1 MNYYDYI
8 IVGGGASG
16 LMMAYRMSNDPFFD
30 DKSILILDK
39 QKKIN
44 NDRTWCYWE
53 TEHDEWNGIVSASW
67 KNIIFKSELY
77 SAEES
82 IAPYEYKMIRSKDFY
97 SKIWAHL
104 ETKATITFEV
114 ANVVSIHQRD
124 NEASVI
130 TDDKI
135 FKTKTILNS
144 ILYSDTYK
152 KQSKYPVLQQHFVG
166 FFIKTKKAIFDSNAA
181 TFMDFT
187 VAQKGNTR
195 FMYILPYA
203 NNEALFEYTL
213 FSKDLLPYNDYKVE
227 IEKYL
232 HEKNIT
238 DFEIVEKEQGSI
250 PMTCYKFWNHNSKN
264 IVNIGTAGGWSKA
277 STGFTFKNTTKKTT
291 KLIEY
296 IKQNK
301 PLPKFHE
308 INKFWFYDLLLL
320 DILFKKNQL
329 GAFLF
334 GKMFQKNTPKLIL
347 KFLDE
352 DTSLVEDLQ
361 IQLKLPPINFIK
373 ALLIRISKLYIGYF
387 SLIFSKLK
395 L

>member
-144 ILYSDTYK
+144 ILHTDSHK

-166 FFIKTKKAIFDSNAA
+166 FFIKTKKAFFDINAA

-232 HEKNIT
+232 REKNIT
-238 DFEIVEKEQGSI
+238 DYKIIEKEQGSI

-264 IVNIGTAGGWSKA
+264 IINIGTAGGWSKA
-277 STGFTFKNTTKKTT
+277 STGFTFKNTTKKTI
-291 KLIEY
+291 KLVQY

-308 INKFWFYDLLLL
+308 LNKFWFYDLLLL
-320 DILFKKNQL
+320 DILSKKNHL

-334 GKMFQKNTPKLIL
+334 GKMFQKNAPKQIL

-352 DTSLVEDLQ
+352 DTSIAEDLQ
-361 IQLKLPPINFIK
+361 IHLKMPPINFIK
-373 ALLIRISKLYIGYF
+373 VLLIRISKFYTGYF

>member
-67 KNIIFKSELY
+67 KNIIFKSELN
-77 SAEES
+77 SAKES
-82 IAPYEYKMIRSKDFY
+82 IAPYQYKMIRSKDFY

-144 ILYSDTYK
+144 ILYTDSHK

-166 FFIKTKKAIFDSNAA
+166 FFIKTKKAFFDVNAA

-232 HEKNIT
+232 REKNIT
-238 DFEIVEKEQGSI
+238 DYEIIEKEQGSI

-264 IVNIGTAGGWSKA
+264 IINIGTAGGWSKA
-277 STGFTFKNTTKKTT
+277 STGFTFKNTTKKTI
-291 KLIEY
+291 KLVQY

-308 INKFWFYDLLLL
+308 LNKFWFYDLLLL
-320 DILFKKNQL
+320 DILSKKNHL

-334 GKMFQKNTPKLIL
+334 GKMFQKNAPKQIL

-352 DTSLVEDLQ
+352 DTSIAEDLQ
-361 IQLKLPPINFIK
+361 IHLKMPPINFIK
-373 ALLIRISKLYIGYF
+373 ALLIRISKFYIGYF

>member
-53 TEHDEWNGIVSASW
+53 TERDEWNGIVSASW

-77 SAEES
+77 SAEET

-144 ILYSDTYK
+144 ILHTDSHK

-166 FFIKTKKAIFDSNAA
+166 FFIKTKKAFFDINAA

-232 HEKNIT
+232 REKNIT
-238 DFEIVEKEQGSI
+238 DYEIIEKEQGSI

-264 IVNIGTAGGWSKA
+264 IINIGTAGGWSKA
-277 STGFTFKNTTKKTT
+277 STGFTFKNTTKKTI
-291 KLIEY
+291 KLVQY

-308 INKFWFYDLLLL
+308 LNKFWFYDLLLL
-320 DILFKKNQL
+320 DILSKKNHL

-334 GKMFQKNTPKLIL
+334 GKMFQKNAPKQIL

-352 DTSLVEDLQ
+352 DTSIAEDLQ
-361 IQLKLPPINFIK
+361 IHLKMPPINFIK
-373 ALLIRISKLYIGYF
+373 VLLIRISKFYTGYF

>member
-144 ILYSDTYK
+144 ILHTDSHK

-166 FFIKTKKAIFDSNAA
+166 FFIKTKKAFFDINAA

-232 HEKNIT
+232 REKNIT
-238 DFEIVEKEQGSI
+238 DYEIIEKEQGSI

-264 IVNIGTAGGWSKA
+264 IINIGTAGGWSKA
-277 STGFTFKNTTKKTT
+277 STGFTFKNTTKKTI
-291 KLIEY
+291 KLVQY

-308 INKFWFYDLLLL
+308 LNKFWFYDLLLL
-320 DILFKKNQL
+320 DILSKKNHL

-334 GKMFQKNTPKLIL
+334 GKMFQKNAPKQIL

-352 DTSLVEDLQ
+352 DTSIAEDLQ
-361 IQLKLPPINFIK
+361 IHLKMPPINFIK
-373 ALLIRISKLYIGYF
+373 VLLIRISKFYTGYF

>member
-144 ILYSDTYK
+144 ILHTDSHK

-166 FFIKTKKAIFDSNAA
+166 FFIKTKKAFFDINAA

-232 HEKNIT
+232 REKNIT
-238 DFEIVEKEQGSI
+238 DYEIIEKEQGSI

-264 IVNIGTAGGWSKA
+264 IINIGTAGGWSKA
-277 STGFTFKNTTKKTT
+277 STGFTFKNTTKKTI
-291 KLIEY
+291 KLVQY

-308 INKFWFYDLLLL
+308 LNKFWFYDLLLL
-320 DILFKKNQL
+320 DILSKKNHL

-334 GKMFQKNTPKLIL
+334 GKMFQKNAPKQIL

-352 DTSLVEDLQ
+352 DTSIAEDLQ
-361 IQLKLPPINFIK
+361 IHLKMPPINFIK
-373 ALLIRISKLYIGYF
+373 ALLIRISKFYIGYF

>member
-16 LMMAYRMSNDPFFD
+16 LMMAYRMSNDLFFG

-53 TEHDEWNGIVSASW
+53 TERDEWNGIVSASW
-67 KNIIFKSELY
+67 KNIIFKSELH
-77 SAEES
+77 SAKES

-144 ILYSDTYK
+144 ILYTDSHK

-166 FFIKTKKAIFDSNAA
+166 FFIKTKKAFFDINAA

-203 NNEALFEYTL
+203 NNEALFEYTM

-232 HEKNIT
+232 REKNIT
-238 DFEIVEKEQGSI
+238 DYEIIEKEQGSI

-264 IVNIGTAGGWSKA
+264 IINIGTAGGWSKA
-277 STGFTFKNTTKKTT
+277 STGFTFKNTTKKTI
-291 KLIEY
+291 KLVQY

-308 INKFWFYDLLLL
+308 LNKFWFYDLLLL
-320 DILFKKNQL
+320 DILSKKNHL

-334 GKMFQKNTPKLIL
+334 GKMFQKNAPKQIL

-352 DTSLVEDLQ
+352 DTSIAEDLQ
-361 IQLKLPPINFIK
+361 IHLKMPPINFIK
-373 ALLIRISKLYIGYF
+373 VLLIRISKFYTGYF

>member
-16 LMMAYRMSNDPFFD
+16 LMMAYRMSNDPFFG

-53 TEHDEWNGIVSASW
+53 TERDEWNGIVSASW
-67 KNIIFKSELY
+67 KNIIFKSELN
-77 SAEES
+77 SAKES
-82 IAPYEYKMIRSKDFY
+82 IAPYQYKMIRSKDFY

-114 ANVVSIHQRD
+114 ANVLSIHQRD

-144 ILYSDTYK
+144 ILYTDSHK

-166 FFIKTKKAIFDSNAA
+166 FFIKTKKAFFDVNAA

-232 HEKNIT
+232 REKNIT
-238 DFEIVEKEQGSI
+238 DYEIVEKEQGSI

-264 IVNIGTAGGWSKA
+264 IINIGTAGGWSKA
-277 STGFTFKNTTKKTT
+277 STGFTFKNTTKKTI

-308 INKFWFYDLLLL
+308 LNKFWFYDLLLL
-320 DILFKKNQL
+320 DILSKKNHL

-334 GKMFQKNTPKLIL
+334 GKMFQKNAPKQIL

-352 DTSLVEDLQ
+352 DTSLAEDLQ
-361 IQLKLPPINFIK
+361 IQLKMPPINFIK
-373 ALLIRISKLYIGYF
+373 ALLIRISKFYIGYF

>member
-67 KNIIFKSELY
+67 KNIIFKSELN
-77 SAEES
+77 SAKES
-82 IAPYEYKMIRSKDFY
+82 IAPYQYKMIRSKDFY

-144 ILYSDTYK
+144 ILHTDSHK

-166 FFIKTKKAIFDSNAA
+166 FFIKTKKAFFDVNAA

-232 HEKNIT
+232 REKNIT
-238 DFEIVEKEQGSI
+238 DYEIVEKEQGSI

-264 IVNIGTAGGWSKA
+264 IINIGTAGGWSKA
-277 STGFTFKNTTKKTT
+277 STGFTFKNTTKKTI

-296 IKQNK
+296 IKKNK

-308 INKFWFYDLLLL
+308 LNKFWFYDLLLL
-320 DILFKKNQL
+320 DILSKKNHL

-334 GKMFQKNTPKLIL
+334 GKMFQKNAPKQIL

-352 DTSLVEDLQ
+352 DTSLAEDLQ
-361 IQLKLPPINFIK
+361 IQLKMPPINFIK
-373 ALLIRISKLYIGYF
+373 ALLIRISKFYIGYF

>member
-53 TEHDEWNGIVSASW
+53 TERDEWNGIVSASW

-135 FKTKTILNS
+135 FKTKTIL
-144 ILYSDTYK
+144 
-152 KQSKYPVLQQHFVG
+152 
-166 FFIKTKKAIFDSNAA
+166 KTKF
-181 TFMDFT
+181 
-187 VAQKGNTR
+187 
-195 FMYILPYA
+195 
-203 NNEALFEYTL
+203 
-213 FSKDLLPYNDYKVE
+213 
-227 IEKYL
+227 
-232 HEKNIT
+232 
-238 DFEIVEKEQGSI
+238 
-250 PMTCYKFWNHNSKN
+250 
-264 IVNIGTAGGWSKA
+264 
-277 STGFTFKNTTKKTT
+277 
-291 KLIEY
+291 
-296 IKQNK
+296 
-301 PLPKFHE
+301 
-308 INKFWFYDLLLL
+308 
-320 DILFKKNQL
+320 
-329 GAFLF
+329 
-334 GKMFQKNTPKLIL
+334 
-347 KFLDE
+347 
-352 DTSLVEDLQ
+352 
-361 IQLKLPPINFIK
+361 
-373 ALLIRISKLYIGYF
+373 
-387 SLIFSKLK
+387 
-395 L
+395 

>member
-67 KNIIFKSELY
+67 KNIIFKSELN
-77 SAEES
+77 SAKES
-82 IAPYEYKMIRSKDFY
+82 IAPYQYKMIRSKDFY

-144 ILYSDTYK
+144 ILYTDSHK

-166 FFIKTKKAIFDSNAA
+166 FFIKTKKAFFDVNAA

-232 HEKNIT
+232 REKNIT
-238 DFEIVEKEQGSI
+238 DYEIIEKEQGSI

-264 IVNIGTAGGWSKA
+264 IINIGTAGGWSKA
-277 STGFTFKNTTKKTT
+277 STGFTFKNTTKKTI

-296 IKQNK
+296 IKKNK

-308 INKFWFYDLLLL
+308 LNKFWFYDLLLL
-320 DILFKKNQL
+320 DILSKKNHL

-334 GKMFQKNTPKLIL
+334 GKMFQKNAPKQIL

-352 DTSLVEDLQ
+352 DTSIAEDLQ
-361 IQLKLPPINFIK
+361 IQLKMPPINFIK
-373 ALLIRISKLYIGYF
+373 ALLIRISKFYIGYF

>member
-67 KNIIFKSELY
+67 KNIIFKSELH
-77 SAEES
+77 SAKES
-82 IAPYEYKMIRSKDFY
+82 IAPYQYKMIRSKDFY

-114 ANVVSIHQRD
+114 ANVLSIHQRD

-144 ILYSDTYK
+144 ILYTDSHK

-166 FFIKTKKAIFDSNAA
+166 FFIKTKKAFFDVNAA

-232 HEKNIT
+232 REKNIT
-238 DFEIVEKEQGSI
+238 DYEIVEKEQGSI

-264 IVNIGTAGGWSKA
+264 IINIGTAGGWSKA
-277 STGFTFKNTTKKTT
+277 STGFTFKNTTKKTI

-308 INKFWFYDLLLL
+308 LNKFWFYDLLLL
-320 DILFKKNQL
+320 DILSKKNHL

-334 GKMFQKNTPKLIL
+334 GKMFQKNAPKQIL

-352 DTSLVEDLQ
+352 DTSLAEDLQ
-361 IQLKLPPINFIK
+361 IQLKMPPINFIK
-373 ALLIRISKLYIGYF
+373 ALLIRISKFYIGYF

>member
-67 KNIIFKSELY
+67 KNIIFKSELH
-77 SAEES
+77 SAKES
-82 IAPYEYKMIRSKDFY
+82 IAPYQYKMIRSKDFY

-114 ANVVSIHQRD
+114 ANVLSIHQRD

-144 ILYSDTYK
+144 ILYTDSHK

-166 FFIKTKKAIFDSNAA
+166 FFIKTKKAFFDVNAA
-181 TFMDFT
+181 TFIDFT

-232 HEKNIT
+232 REKNIT
-238 DFEIVEKEQGSI
+238 DYEIVEKEQGSI

-264 IVNIGTAGGWSKA
+264 IINIGTAGGWSKA
-277 STGFTFKNTTKKTT
+277 STGFTFKNTTKKTI

-308 INKFWFYDLLLL
+308 LNKFWFYDLLLL
-320 DILFKKNQL
+320 DILSKKNHL

-334 GKMFQKNTPKLIL
+334 GKMFQKNAPKQIL

-352 DTSLVEDLQ
+352 DTSLAEDLQ
-361 IQLKLPPINFIK
+361 IQLKMPPINFIK
-373 ALLIRISKLYIGYF
+373 ALLIRISKFYIGYF